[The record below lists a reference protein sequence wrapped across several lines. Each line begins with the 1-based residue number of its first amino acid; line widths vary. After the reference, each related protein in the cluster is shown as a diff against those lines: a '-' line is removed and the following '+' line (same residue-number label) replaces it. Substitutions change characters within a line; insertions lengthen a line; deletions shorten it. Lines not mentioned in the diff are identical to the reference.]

1 MRLARWLR
9 VVLVVGLVLPSSG
22 CLFLPKSGTPV
33 YVDRLAGK
41 FWSGAGM
48 LTEVSP
54 DGRSCKVYVR
64 NTAGV
69 VEGDWYPCQRVHP
82 RSSN

>member
-1 MRLARWLR
+1 MRFGRWIRAALVAALAL
-9 VVLVVGLVLPSSG
+9 GPSG
-22 CLFLPKSGTPV
+22 CLFLPRSGTPV

-41 FWSGAGM
+41 FWDGAGM

-54 DGRSCKVYVR
+54 DGRLCRVYVR

-69 VEGDWYPCQRVHP
+69 VEGDWYPCERVHP
-82 RSSN
+82 RSLN